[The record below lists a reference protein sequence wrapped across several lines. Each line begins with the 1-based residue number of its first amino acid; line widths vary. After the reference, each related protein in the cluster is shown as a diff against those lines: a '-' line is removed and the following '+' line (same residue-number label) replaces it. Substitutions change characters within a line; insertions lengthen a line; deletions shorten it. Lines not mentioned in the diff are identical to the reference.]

1 MPKKPR
7 KMLNDINAP
16 YIQSLMRLI
25 ETQSAVTI
33 AGWCVEYAEAR
44 LLPLWERDFPDD
56 KRPAAALTA
65 ARDYLAGKIKLP
77 EVKKQIAECRSAA
90 REAEGFHIAQGA
102 ARTIDAAASSVHN
115 PAGSISLA
123 FCGALTIAYDRLGLD
138 AEWDALVSAAADE
151 CAKMEAALRVVA
163 VEDEPNPAKI
173 NWNC

>member
-7 KMLNDINAP
+7 KMLSDINVP

-25 ETQSAVTI
+25 ETQSAGTI
-33 AGWCVEYAEAR
+33 ANWCVDYAEIH

-65 ARDYLAGKIKLP
+65 AREYLAGKIKLL
-77 EVKKQIAECRSAA
+77 EVKKQIFECRNAA
-90 REAEGFHIAQGA
+90 REAEGFHIAQGS

-123 FCGALTIAYDRLGLD
+123 FCGALTVAYEKLGLE
-138 AEWDALVSAAADE
+138 AEWDALLSAAASE
-151 CAKMEAALRVVA
+151 CAKMEAALRAVA
-163 VEDEPNPAKI
+163 VENEPIPAKI